1 VRKYRSWEYP
11 WVSTRR
17 KTTPLVFAPQWAVF
31 SQASRT
37 RCLEVSDGD
46 RQNAIERVG
55 AQRNSAT
62 DDQHRCRVSRYAFA
76 LLDRQGH
83 FPPTQPAHA

>member
-1 VRKYRSWEYP
+1 MRKYRSWEYP

-17 KTTPLVFAPQWAVF
+17 NTTLLVFAPQWAVF

-46 RQNAIERVG
+46 RQNAIERVVPNAIASLTTSTG
-55 AQRNSAT
+55 AESAGM
-62 DDQHRCRVSRYAFA
+62 HSHCSIVRAIS
-76 LLDRQGH
+76 
-83 FPPTQPAHA
+83 PTQPSHA